1 MFGKAFPLFRL
12 FGFSVKADP
21 SWLIIVA
28 LIVWTLAAFYFP
40 QLVPEQRPQVY
51 WIMGLFGAIGLFGSI
66 VLHELAH
73 SLVARQFNVPI
84 RGITLFIFGGVAE
97 LDREPPTAK
106 AEFWVAIAGPIMSVL
121 ISVIATALWWVTGR
135 AGAPPAIVAILGY
148 LGWINMLLVAFNM
161 IPAFPLDGGRV
172 LRSILWAIRGNLR
185 WATKVTSTIG
195 AAFGLVLIGLGLLA
209 MLNGYLYNGLWTAL
223 IGMFLRGAASAS
235 YQQLLVRRAL
245 EGESVSRLMSADPV
259 TAPPDVTLREFVED
273 YVYQHH
279 FKMFPIVEDDGRLL
293 GCLSID
299 RVKKV
304 PRDEWD
310 TTTVRHVTDPCSGGN
325 SIEPEADA
333 MQALSRM
340 QRLRVSRLM
349 VVEDDRVVGIF
360 SIRDVMK
367 LMELRVELDD
377 HSAPGN
383 EEPLSRPAEREL
395 EPSR

>member
-121 ISVIATALWWVTGR
+121 ISVIAIALWWVTGR

-245 EGESVSRLMSADPV
+245 EGESVSRLMSTDPV

>member
-245 EGESVSRLMSADPV
+245 EGESVSRLMSTDPV